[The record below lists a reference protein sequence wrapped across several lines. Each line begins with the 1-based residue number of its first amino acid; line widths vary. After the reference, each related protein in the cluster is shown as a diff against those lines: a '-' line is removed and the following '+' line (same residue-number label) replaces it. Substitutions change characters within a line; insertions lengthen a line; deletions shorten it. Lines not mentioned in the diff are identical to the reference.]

1 MAQTIRRES
10 NKIITLKWIKT
21 EIFSN
26 LMCDD
31 CARQLSHEM
40 RIKLFLSD
48 CVDFEINVSFQAQQ
62 RLASTNCKD

>member
-1 MAQTIRRES
+1 MAQTMRRES
-10 NKIITLKWIKT
+10 NEIIIWKWIKT

-48 CVDFEINVSFQAQQ
+48 CVDFEINV
-62 RLASTNCKD
+62 